1 VSLFNEVAGYWL
13 DGAVRT
19 LGAIG
24 RGFGSQISA
33 DPPPVTPYDVIYE
46 GGKVSLRHYH
56 APNRIHATPIVL
68 VYALI
73 KRPFV
78 LDLQPGKS
86 VVESLLKQGFDVYLT
101 DWIPPTKEDAWR
113 GFDAY
118 VNGDLANAVRAVQ
131 IAENVEQVHVLG
143 YCFGA
148 LLSLLY
154 TALHP
159 ENVKNLVTLTV
170 PFDMSVRDLPIYSLM
185 DQVDD
190 SAVEL
195 ITKIYGNCP
204 AWMVNMSFTVMS
216 PIHHA
221 FDKYVG
227 LYRNAERDGYADMFD
242 LFERWMSSDVPLAG
256 KIFRE
261 MTGDIFKRNLLAKG
275 EMKIAGR
282 PVDLQNINCPLLNV
296 VADLDDVVHP
306 RSSLGLPEK
315 VGSTEAYQ
323 VVGLQKGQPPVQFY
337 FDEQSGLLVRLVRY
351 AESPLGLY
359 PTRIDYA
366 DYRDQDGVKIPFTIT
381 TSRPGASSTLQI
393 DQVQQNVPVEA
404 AKFVKPPAPPPAEK
418 K

>member
-1 VSLFNEVAGYWL
+1 VSLFNEVAGYWFE
-13 DGAVRT
+13 GAVRT
-19 LGAIG
+19 LDAIG
-24 RGFGSQISA
+24 RGFGSQGSA
-33 DPPPVTPYDVIYE
+33 DPAPVTPYDVIYE
-46 GGKVSLRHYH
+46 GGKVSLRHYRAH
-56 APNRIHATPIVL
+56 NRIHATPIVL

-78 LDLQPGKS
+78 MDLQPGKS

-118 VNGDLANAVRAVQ
+118 VNQDLANAVRAVQ
-131 IAENVEQVHVLG
+131 IEENVEQVHLLG

-159 ENVKNLVTLTV
+159 ENVKNLVTLAI
-170 PFDMSVRDLPIYSLM
+170 PFDMGVRELSIYHLM

-190 SAVEL
+190 RAVEM

-204 AWMVNMSFTVMS
+204 AWMVNMGFTAMS
-216 PIHHA
+216 PVHHA
-221 FDKYVG
+221 LDKYVG
-227 LYRNAERDGYADMFD
+227 LYRNAERDGYAEMFD

-275 EMKIAGR
+275 EMKIADR
-282 PVDLQNINCPLLNV
+282 PVDLRNITCPLLNV

-306 RSSLGLPEK
+306 NSSLPLPEK
-315 VGSTEAYQ
+315 VGSADRRNLTFPTGHIGAVVSAGAIKKLWPQ
-323 VVGLQKGQPPVQFY
+323 VGEWL
-337 FDEQSGLLVRLVRY
+337 
-351 AESPLGLY
+351 
-359 PTRIDYA
+359 A
-366 DYRDQDGVKIPFTIT
+366 DR
-381 TSRPGASSTLQI
+381 
-393 DQVQQNVPVEA
+393 E
-404 AKFVKPPAPPPAEK
+404 
-418 K
+418 